1 MQGRSRPGSGRNS
14 DACPRS
20 GRSPDSVECDLA
32 TLLRPE
38 ACSRAARAPVI
49 PCSNPGPLGPTEVS
63 LAMPSDAAGA
73 GAGSDLPDI
82 DDHLVEPGTRYE
94 MLDGKVVYV
103 PPSDAPHGERQFEL
117 CALVAAHT
125 GSEVKGASDLLTR
138 TSKRDDVAPDVSVYP
153 GARDPNTG
161 RRQLAQIAF
170 EVVSTQS
177 LGDAGKKAASL
188 ISRGV
193 RRVFAIDVERARVLE
208 WSAALGTWS
217 MLDAAATIADP
228 ALAVPLP
235 IETLI
240 REGKTDDAVM
250 RALAA
255 KHNPVLETIKASSRA
270 EGIGRGKAEAVVAVL
285 EARGVPLDPAA
296 RDRIL
301 GEQDLARLERWIVR
315 AIACASAAELLAGP

>member
-1 MQGRSRPGSGRNS
+1 
-14 DACPRS
+14 
-20 GRSPDSVECDLA
+20 
-32 TLLRPE
+32 
-38 ACSRAARAPVI
+38 
-49 PCSNPGPLGPTEVS
+49 
-63 LAMPSDAAGA
+63 MPSDAAGA

-94 MLDGKVVYV
+94 MLDGELVYV
-103 PPSDAPHGERQFEL
+103 PPSDPPHGERQFQL

-125 GSEVKGASDLLTR
+125 GSDVQGASDLLTR
-138 TSKRDDVAPDVSVYP
+138 ISKNDDVAPDVSLYP
-153 GARDPNTG
+153 SARDPGTG
-161 RRQLAQIAF
+161 ARQLEQIAF

-177 LGDAGKKAASL
+177 LSNAGKKAAKL
-188 ISRGV
+188 VARGV

-240 REGKTDDAVM
+240 REGKTDDAVQ

-270 EGIGRGKAEAVVAVL
+270 EGREEGIGRGKAEAVVAVL
-285 EARGVPLDPAA
+285 EARGVPLDRGD

-315 AIACASAAELLAGP
+315 AIACTSAAELLAEP

>member
-1 MQGRSRPGSGRNS
+1 
-14 DACPRS
+14 
-20 GRSPDSVECDLA
+20 
-32 TLLRPE
+32 
-38 ACSRAARAPVI
+38 
-49 PCSNPGPLGPTEVS
+49 
-63 LAMPSDAAGA
+63 MPSDAAGA

-103 PPSDAPHGERQFEL
+103 PPSDAPHGERQFQL

-125 GSEVKGASDLLTR
+125 GSDIQGASDLLTR
-138 TSKRDDVAPDVSVYP
+138 TSKRDDVAPDVSLYP
-153 GARDPNTG
+153 GVPDPGTG

-177 LGDAGKKAASL
+177 LSDAGKKAASL
-188 ISRGV
+188 VARGV
-193 RRVFAIDVERARVLE
+193 RRVFAIDVEHSRVLE

-217 MLDAAATIADP
+217 MLDPGATIADP

-240 REGKTDDAVM
+240 REGKTDDAVQ

-255 KHNPVLETIKASSRA
+255 KGNPVLESIKATSRA
-270 EGIGRGKAEAVVAVL
+270 EGMKDGMADGIRRGTAGAVVAVL
-285 EARGVPLDPAA
+285 EARGMVLERSE
-296 RDRIL
+296 RDRL
-301 GEQDLARLERWIVR
+301 LDEQDLARLERWIAR
-315 AIACASAAELLAGP
+315 AIACASVDELLAEP